1 MIDYA
6 YPCMMAEAALK
17 NLHFTALDKDYDT
30 AIEHCLIALTETRM
44 TLNAL
49 KHMKEQ
55 QDALRKQTETV

>member
-17 NLHFTALDKDYDT
+17 NLHFAALDKDYDA
-30 AIEHCLIALTETRM
+30 AIEHCLVALTETRM

-55 QDALRKQTETV
+55 EHALRKQTETV